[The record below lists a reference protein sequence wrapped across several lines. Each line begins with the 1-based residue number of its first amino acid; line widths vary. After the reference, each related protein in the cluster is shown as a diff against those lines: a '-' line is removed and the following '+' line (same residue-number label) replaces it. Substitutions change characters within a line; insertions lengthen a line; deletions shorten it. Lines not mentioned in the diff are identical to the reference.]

1 MALGKMMVGQ
11 YNCAAQHSDL
21 RTPDAKIGGIRTN
34 LRTKAKRATTR
45 SATARRRSSTRKPYP
60 KSHTSSFW
68 TEALIGA
75 EILILHATPVYYGLG
90 VPRGDGT
97 AVIII
102 PGFLGTDV
110 YLTELHAWLR
120 RIGYRPYFSGIG
132 VNAECP
138 NLLIQRRLNSTI
150 DKALRETGRK
160 VHVIG
165 HSLGGVIARSVAGQR
180 PKDIASVITLAA
192 PIRGTVAHR
201 GVLNAAE
208 AVRLRILEE
217 HGKGVLPDCYTGR
230 CTCNFLGSL
239 RRKVPD
245 AMLETAIYTRQDG
258 IVDWRYCMT
267 MDPEKD
273 VEVPGTHIGMAFNP
287 AAYAVVAERLAKAQA
302 TQR

>member
-1 MALGKMMVGQ
+1 MVLGGMGSHE
-11 YNCAAQHSDL
+11 YNCAAQHGSL
-21 RTPDAKIGGIRTN
+21 RTPDAEICNT
-34 LRTKAKRATTR
+34 RTKLRPKTKKVNARPVA
-45 SATARRRSSTRKPYP
+45 ARRRSSTRQPYP
-60 KSHTSSFW
+60 KSNTSSFW

-75 EILILHATPVYYGLG
+75 EILMLHATPVYYGLG
-90 VPRGDGT
+90 VPRGNGS

-102 PGFLGTDV
+102 PGFLGTDL
-110 YLTELHAWLR
+110 YLTELHAWLG

-160 VHVIG
+160 VHLIG
-165 HSLGGVIARSVAGQR
+165 HSLGGVIARSAAGQR
-180 PKDIASVITLAA
+180 PRDIASVITLAA
-192 PIRGTVAHR
+192 PIHGTVAHR

-217 HGKGVLPDCYTGR
+217 HGGGVLPDCYTGR
-230 CTCNFLGSL
+230 CTCDFLGSL
-239 RRKVPD
+239 RRRVPD
-245 AMLETAIYTRQDG
+245 SMLETAIYTLQDG

-267 MDPEKD
+267 RDPEKD

-287 AAYAVVAERLAKAQA
+287 AAYSVIAERLAKA
-302 TQR
+302 R